1 MKLTIKVKRTD
12 KFLEK
17 INRSLKKEL
26 NDNIDKATDY
36 VLGAIMDQDLLESK
50 KVLAYGTNSLCRINP
65 FTGEVTDVLMNFYD
79 PQIIE
84 KIKYYLDA
92 YLITNQDVLPEQTC
106 VEIRDLIDYLS

>member
-1 MKLTIKVKRTD
+1 MKLTAKIKRTD

-17 INRSLKKEL
+17 INKSLKKEL
-26 NDNIDKATDY
+26 NNNIDNATDY
-36 VLGAIMDQDLLESK
+36 VLGAIMDKDLLDSK
-50 KVLAYGTNSLCRINP
+50 KVFAYGTNSLCRINST
-65 FTGEVTDVLMNFYD
+65 TGEVTDVLMSFSD

-92 YLITNQDVLPEQTC
+92 YLTTNQDVLPEQTC